1 MDNNQLTT
9 LLTILA
15 IIGFIVLILGG
26 VIVAVIIQHKRE
38 KERTLQL
45 QSTASLLGLE
55 FAPTAPLSW
64 IPNLEAF
71 ALFSQGHSKTITNVL
86 YGQIDGVKGALFDYQ
101 YTVGHG
107 KHRSI
112 HSQSV
117 VYFEPPR
124 DLPLPAFSLRPE
136 GTFHKIMSAF
146 GYQDIDFGNRPEFSK
161 LYLLRGQDEQAVR
174 NTFSEAALGFYE
186 MNQGACTDG
195 GGNQIFVFRQGRR
208 VAPLEAQSFVN
219 WAVGVKNLFVRRW

>member
-1 MDNNQLTT
+1 VDNNQLTT

-15 IIGFIVLILGG
+15 VIGFIVLILGG

-45 QSTASLLGLE
+45 QSMASLLGLE

-112 HSQSV
+112 HNQSV
-117 VYFEPPR
+117 VYFEPPG
-124 DLPLPAFSLRPE
+124 DLSLPVFSLRPE
-136 GTFHKIMSAF
+136 GTFHKTMSAF

-161 LYLLRGQDEQAVR
+161 LYLLRGQDEPAVR

-186 MNQGACTDG
+186 MNHGSCTDG

-208 VAPLEAQSFVN
+208 VETLEAQSFVH